1 MITENFSTY
10 QSNHSL
16 KSKEI
21 DNDGKQLNL
30 ISQITKKNGSNVQ

>member
-21 DNDGKQLNL
+21 GIL
-30 ISQITKKNGSNVQ
+30 

>member
-1 MITENFSTY
+1 VTKSIMITENFSTY

-21 DNDGKQLNL
+21 GIL
-30 ISQITKKNGSNVQ
+30 

>member
-21 DNDGKQLNL
+21 VIL
-30 ISQITKKNGSNVQ
+30 